1 MNKIFNINLGGYPFT
16 VDADAFSHLDAYL
29 KTIRNHFT
37 DSESCEEIATDI
49 EARMAELFRERLST
63 NEIIGM
69 KDVNEVIAIMGTPE
83 DFGAESLFEE
93 EIPRRQSM
101 GATSS
106 VNRKFFRDPDNKVL
120 GGVTSGLSA
129 YFGIEDPIWLRLA
142 FVLSV
147 FLGFGFPIGIYI
159 IAWII
164 MPEAKTAADK
174 LAMKGEAI
182 NVSSIAKSV
191 ESEVSHIKERVQK
204 FGEDITSNNGK
215 KKTETPP
222 ESEIS

>member
-29 KTIRNHFT
+29 KTIRNHFN

-49 EARMAELFRERLST
+49 EARMAELLRERLSN
-63 NEIIGM
+63 NEIIGI
-69 KDVNEVIAIMGTPE
+69 KDVSEVIAIMGTPE

-93 EIPRRQSM
+93 ELPKRQTA

-106 VNRKFFRDPDNKVL
+106 GNRKFFRDPDSKVL
-120 GGVTSGLSA
+120 GGVASGLSA

-142 FVLSV
+142 FVISV
-147 FLGFGFPIGIYI
+147 FLGFGFPIPIYI
-159 IAWII
+159 VAWII
-164 MPEAKTAADK
+164 MPEAKSAADK

-191 ESEVSHIKERVQK
+191 ESEVTHIKDRVQK
-204 FGEDITSNNGK
+204 FGEDFTSGK

-222 ESEIS
+222 GSKTS